1 LIILNA
7 RSNIQLAVKPVK
19 TIHVDEAMDEAITRT
34 AGRAGRP
41 KYLARRDQILN
52 IAVSAF
58 RRKGYFGTSMQD
70 IGRALERTKG
80 SLYYYFPDK
89 ESILYRCH
97 ERALDHILEVA
108 REVRRESRG
117 PAAALRHLIERH
129 VAIMVHEFHG
139 TALAL
144 EVGALSGARLDE
156 VVKRRD
162 RYERILRDVI
172 AEGVRTGA
180 FRSVDAK
187 LAAFAILGSINW
199 IAQWYRPAG
208 RLRPEDIGVS
218 FADLFLRGLE
228 PARRTMKPTTGR
240 GRSLRPATGRRRAG
254 ARAVRAR

>member
-1 LIILNA
+1 MNEG
-7 RSNIQLAVKPVK
+7 
-19 TIHVDEAMDEAITRT
+19 TTRT
-34 AGRAGRP
+34 AERAGRP
-41 KYLARRDQILN
+41 KYLARRDHILN

-58 RRKGYFGTSMQD
+58 RQKGYSGTSMQE

-89 ESILYRCH
+89 EAILYRCH

-108 REVRRESRG
+108 REARRASRG

-129 VAIMVHEFHG
+129 VAIMVHEFLG

-144 EVGALSGARLDE
+144 EVGALSGTRLDE

-162 RYERILRDVI
+162 RYERILREVI

-180 FRSVDAK
+180 FRALDAK

-208 RLRPEDIGVS
+208 RLRPEDIGAS

-228 PARRTMKPTTGR
+228 PARRTTQRTTGR
-240 GRSLRPATGRRRAG
+240 ARGTRPATRRSRTG

>member
-1 LIILNA
+1 MNERTTGSAGSAA
-7 RSNIQLAVKPVK
+7 RP
-19 TIHVDEAMDEAITRT
+19 RF
-34 AGRAGRP
+34 
-41 KYLARRDQILN
+41 LARRDQILN

-58 RRKGYFGTSMQD
+58 RQKGYAGTSMQD

-89 ESILYRCH
+89 EAILYRCH

-108 REVRRESRG
+108 RGVRRASRG

-129 VAIMVHEFHG
+129 VTIMVHEFNG

-144 EVGALSGARLDE
+144 EVGALTGGRLDE

-172 AEGVRTGA
+172 AQGMRTGA

-187 LAAFAILGSINW
+187 LTAFAILGSINW
-199 IAQWYRPAG
+199 IAQWYRSAG
-208 RLRPEDIGVS
+208 AARAEEIGQH
-218 FADLFLRGLE
+218 FADLYLRALE
-228 PARRTMKPTTGR
+228 PPTRTRRPRPRTTAARR
-240 GRSLRPATGRRRAG
+240 
-254 ARAVRAR
+254 